1 MMNPNSNRTDRDTPT
16 VTPSGI
22 ELDAPANRAG
32 IDEEDVAEGTTTI
45 GLTTEDAVVLATER
59 RASMGNIVA
68 SKTAKKIYQVT
79 DSAGLTISGGVGD
92 GQSLAKTLKI
102 ESNLYETRRDKSI
115 SMKALASMAGN
126 IMRSIR
132 FFVVPIL
139 GGVDDDGPHVF
150 TLDPAGGVMEEN
162 YATTGSG
169 SVIAYGVLEDKF
181 TEDLSVDEA
190 KSLAVRSLQSAME
203 RDTASGNGI
212 LLSTITPDEGF
223 EMVDDDEIEEII
235 EEL

>member
-1 MMNPNSNRTDRDTPT
+1 MNPNSNRTDRDTPT